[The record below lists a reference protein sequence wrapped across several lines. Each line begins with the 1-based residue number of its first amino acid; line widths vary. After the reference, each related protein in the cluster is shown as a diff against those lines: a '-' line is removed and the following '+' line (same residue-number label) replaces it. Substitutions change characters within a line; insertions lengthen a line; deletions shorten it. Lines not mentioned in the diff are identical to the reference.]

1 MATLQVLQNVY
12 TANADLSPVIPADD
26 TVPTATEGTQ
36 VLSQSITLASSASKV
51 LIEVSIWGRTNATT
65 SWSVALFRGSTCI
78 AAAANLLNSSDVG
91 GAIAI
96 DILDQPLS
104 VGPHVYSVRAGPS
117 AGGIGL
123 RLNGIH
129 NARRFGGAG
138 KCTLTLRE
146 IG

>member
-1 MATLQVLQNVY
+1 MATLQTLTAVY
-12 TANADLSPVIPADD
+12 SANANLTAGLPADD
-26 TVPTATEGTQ
+26 TVPTSGEATE

-51 LIEVSIWGRTNATT
+51 LVEVSLWGRTNAVT
-65 SWSVALFRGSTCI
+65 WSAALFRGGACI
-78 AAAANLLNSSDVG
+78 NAACNLVSAGDVG
-91 GAIAI
+91 ATLAM
-96 DILDQPLS
+96 DLLDAPGS
-104 VGPHVYSVRAGPS
+104 VGPHVYSLRVGSNGVAT
-117 AGGIGL
+117 L

>member
-1 MATLQVLQNVY
+1 MATLQVLQNAY
-12 TANADLSPVIPADD
+12 TANADLSPILPADD
-26 TVPTATEGTQ
+26 TVPTASEGTQ
-36 VLSQSITLASSASKV
+36 VLSQSIALASSASKV
-51 LIEVSIWGRTNATT
+51 LIEVSVWGRTNATI
-65 SWSVALFRGSTCI
+65 SWSVALFRGSSCL
-78 AAAANLLNSSDVG
+78 AAAMNILNSSDVG
-91 GAIAI
+91 AAIAI
-96 DILDQPLS
+96 DFLDHPLS

-117 AGGIGL
+117 AGGVGL